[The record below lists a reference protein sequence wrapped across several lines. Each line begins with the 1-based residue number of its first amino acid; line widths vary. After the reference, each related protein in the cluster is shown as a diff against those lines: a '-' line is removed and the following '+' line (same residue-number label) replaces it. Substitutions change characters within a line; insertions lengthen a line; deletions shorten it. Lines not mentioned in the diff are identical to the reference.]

1 MYSLMR
7 LTGGGLL
14 LLSGSGGGFGSP
26 IVAWGIGSSKG
37 AWWRSN
43 VGGALSQTIGIR
55 LTIGLRLTLGLP
67 LVFSL
72 KIFPLLS
79 CMRV

>member
-37 AWWRSN
+37 AWWRSS
-43 VGGALSQTIGIR
+43 VGGALSH
-55 LTIGLRLTLGLP
+55 TIGLRRTLGLP

>member
-1 MYSLMR
+1 MR

-26 IVAWGIGSSKG
+26 IVAWGLGSSKG
-37 AWWRSN
+37 AWWRSS
-43 VGGALSQTIGIR
+43 VGGALSH
-55 LTIGLRLTLGLP
+55 TIGLRLTLSLP
-67 LVFSL
+67 LVSSL